1 MQKLLKVAAAQF
13 APSFLNK
20 KETLEKACDVIARA
34 GKEGVRLVV
43 FPEVFIPGYPDWVWL
58 VPNNQNAELN
68 ELYVEL
74 VQNAVSI
81 PDETTAQL
89 CSAAKKSGVNVVIG
103 LHERN
108 TESSSASLYNTI
120 LFIDEQGRIAGKHRK
135 LIPTGGERL
144 IWARGGGDTLD
155 AFDMPVGRVGGLIC
169 WEMFMPLA
177 RTAMYSQG
185 VQILAAPTWDKSS
198 GWMIAMQ
205 HAARE
210 GGCFVISC
218 CMALKKEDIPDTY
231 TFKKLYPTDR
241 EWISK
246 GNSCIIGPNGK
257 IIAGPLENSKDLLIA
272 EIDLSRILAAKR
284 LFDVSGH
291 YARPDVFRLQIQQDK

>member
-185 VQILAAPTWDKSS
+185 VQILAAPTWDKSG

-246 GNSCIIGPNGK
+246 GNSCIVGPDGK